1 MDQQYAELL
10 SAEDNAKIEADKK
23 KQEEIQ
29 RKDEQAFTLMNE
41 FPHIEYSMAYK
52 MLGDRNWNFQAV
64 SNDLRAQR

>member
-10 SAEDNAKIEADKK
+10 SAEDNEKIEADKK

-41 FPHIEYSMAYK
+41 FPHIEY
-52 MLGDRNWNFQAV
+52 
-64 SNDLRAQR
+64 